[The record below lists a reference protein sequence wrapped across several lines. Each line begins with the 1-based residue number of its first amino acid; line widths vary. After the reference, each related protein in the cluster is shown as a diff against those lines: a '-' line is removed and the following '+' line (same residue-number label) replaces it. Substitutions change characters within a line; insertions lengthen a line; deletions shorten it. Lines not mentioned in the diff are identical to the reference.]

1 MKILKHEHN
10 TLTHSLSLYT
20 QSFQHTTH
28 SQCTFSFFMFFYS
41 IDWVQ
46 NYFKDKWNKVD
57 SVENSNKT
65 PEESSVEET
74 MIL

>member
-1 MKILKHEHN
+1 
-10 TLTHSLSLYT
+10 
-20 QSFQHTTH
+20 
-28 SQCTFSFFMFFYS
+28 MFFYS